1 MWFDIVVLV
10 TLAFFGLRGAVK
22 GVIFQLASIAG
33 IALCLACAG
42 TSAKLIGPHLNIQ
55 PPLNQWVILF
65 GTYLVCTFVAFS
77 FAKSLNSAVEK
88 AHLGELNRHLG
99 FLFGVVKGAIL
110 CLVLAYMVVT
120 FSPTARDSLKA
131 SRSAPYMAQIL
142 DKIQPLMP
150 DRLHECIGKFLT
162 QLDRPELVDPMVP
175 NPGNPFDPATGLPVV
190 KDDIRF
196 MNQPFPGTN
205 VSWPGTNPATNP
217 GSPLPGGQGTYGP
230 GNQAPPPATTGQ
242 DFWSQIQSSFGSE
255 AQRQIANAWSN
266 ADPQTRQKIENDV
279 LTAIKTTPPE
289 QWGGLQNRII
299 DAGQRGAFDLV
310 GDWFSKKIGGTPA
323 PAPAPANPAAPSY
336 TQPYT
341 QPYSQPYTN
350 SQPYSAPVP
359 TQNQPY
365 TNTNPA
371 SVPQYTGPSAV
382 PATAYEKLLQDVV
395 LAQSPFPPIQQKLR
409 EQIGV
414 LLGGIP
420 QSVSTAVLTDW
431 RADLYRERDPDPE
444 TDATTAIETRV
455 MRQLQRAGV
464 PENQISRD
472 AQQRL
477 NSFRLSSE
485 AGGDLR

>member
-1 MWFDIVVLV
+1 VWFDIVVLV

-42 TSAKLIGPHLNIQ
+42 TSAKLVGPHLNIQ
-55 PPLNQWVILF
+55 PPLNQWVVLF

-77 FAKSLNSAVEK
+77 FARMLNSAVEK

-120 FSPTARDSLKA
+120 FSPAARDYLKS

-162 QLDRPELVDPMVP
+162 QLDRPELIDPRVP
-175 NPGNPFDPATGLPVV
+175 DPTNPFEQNPGVPVV

-196 MNQPFPGTN
+196 MNQPLPGTN
-205 VSWPGTNPATNP
+205 VSWPGTTAP
-217 GSPLPGGQGTYGP
+217 GQPTYPGGP
-230 GNQAPPPATTGQ
+230 AAPAPTGQ

-255 AQRQIANAWSN
+255 AQRQIADAWSN
-266 ADPQTRQKIENDV
+266 ADPQTRQKIENDI
-279 LTAIKTTPPE
+279 LTAIKTTPPD
-289 QWGGLQNRII
+289 QLGSLQNRII
-299 DAGQRGAFDLV
+299 DSGQRGALDLL
-310 GDWFSKKIGGTPA
+310 GDWFSKKIGGT
-323 PAPAPANPAAPSY
+323 AAPVPTSPAGPSY
-336 TQPYT
+336 S
-341 QPYSQPYTN
+341 QPYSQPYA
-350 SQPYSAPVP
+350 QPYSNQA
-359 TQNQPY
+359 QPY
-365 TNTNPA
+365 TNSGPAPQYANPA
-371 SVPQYTGPSAV
+371 TVPQYTGPSAL
-382 PATAYEKLLQDVV
+382 PATAQEKLLNDVV
-395 LAQSPFPPIQQKLR
+395 VAQSPFAPIQQKLR
-409 EQIGV
+409 EQIGT

-420 QSVSTAVLTDW
+420 QTVSTAVLTDW
-431 RADLYRERDPDPE
+431 RADLYRESRDPDPE

-472 AQQRL
+472 VQQRL
-477 NSFRLSSE
+477 NSFRVSSE
-485 AGGDLR
+485 SGGDLR